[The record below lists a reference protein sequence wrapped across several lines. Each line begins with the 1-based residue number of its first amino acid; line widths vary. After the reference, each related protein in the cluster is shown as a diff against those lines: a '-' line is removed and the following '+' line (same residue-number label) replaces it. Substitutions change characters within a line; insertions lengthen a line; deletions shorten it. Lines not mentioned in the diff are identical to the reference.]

1 VLAAVGPGDLVC
13 LTRSVEG
20 VTPGQVGVV
29 VALRPGEKAL
39 VRLTSAAEVLVP
51 LHLLESV
58 CAPDA
63 PEAD

>member
-1 VLAAVGPGDLVC
+1 
-13 LTRSVEG
+13 VEG